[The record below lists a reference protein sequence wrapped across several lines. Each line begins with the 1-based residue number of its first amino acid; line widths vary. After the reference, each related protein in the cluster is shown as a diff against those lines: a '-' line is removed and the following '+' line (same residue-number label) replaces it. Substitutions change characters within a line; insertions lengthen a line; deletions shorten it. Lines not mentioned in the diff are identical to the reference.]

1 MSAVISCM
9 HLKHNRRPT
18 PYLFVLCG
26 VVMGQP
32 STNDGP
38 TCNNIGGFKG
48 EGQGA
53 MPPPPKLALNKFQG
67 RPSCAS
73 RMQEFF

>member
-1 MSAVISCM
+1 MLAVISCM

-18 PYLFVLCG
+18 PYPSVLCG

-38 TCNNIGGFKG
+38 TCNNILNIGGFKG

-53 MPPPPKLALNKFQG
+53 MPPPKVGPQQVPREAIWRL
-67 RPSCAS
+67 
-73 RMQEFF
+73 